1 MLLASVVVTYAQNTV
16 RGVVISA
23 TDQEPIIGATVLEK
37 GSLNGTVT
45 DLDGQFTLAV
55 KNNAVLVV
63 SYVGFTTQEIA
74 TEGRSDFRVVL
85 AEDNKLLDDV
95 VVVGYGTMKKS
106 DLTGAV
112 ASANIKAFEKSP
124 NTNVLQSLQG
134 SVPGLNVGQASS
146 AGSDPSITL
155 RGARASMY

>member
-1 MLLASVVVTYAQNTV
+1 MRNRFLLLFMLLASVVVTYAQNTV

-45 DLDGQFTLAV
+45 DLDGQFTLSV

-63 SYVGFTTQEIA
+63 SYVGFSTQEIA
-74 TEGRSDFRVVL
+74 VEGKSDFRVLL

-124 NTNVLQSLQG
+124 NTNLLQSLQG
-134 SVPGLNVGQASS
+134 SVRGLNVGQAS
-146 AGSDPSITL
+146 
-155 RGARASMY
+155 

>member
-45 DLDGQFTLAV
+45 DLDGQFTLSV

-63 SYVGFTTQEIA
+63 SYVGFSTQEMAQKTEVDEA
-74 TEGRSDFRVVL
+74 TYIRYETGEVDLPFTFIHKCAL
-85 AEDNKLLDDV
+85 ALGIERLGKRGDEQHGSALRAHRLDQRITHRRADKLLLGRLHDMK
-95 VVVGYGTMKKS
+95 GHGTS
-106 DLTGAV
+106 LTTYR
-112 ASANIKAFEKSP
+112 E
-124 NTNVLQSLQG
+124 
-134 SVPGLNVGQASS
+134 VP
-146 AGSDPSITL
+146 
-155 RGARASMY
+155 